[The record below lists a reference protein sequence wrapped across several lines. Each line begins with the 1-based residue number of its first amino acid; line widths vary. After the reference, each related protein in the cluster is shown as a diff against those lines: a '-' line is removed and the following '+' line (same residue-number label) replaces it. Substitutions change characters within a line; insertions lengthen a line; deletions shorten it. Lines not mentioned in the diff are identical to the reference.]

1 MRKQPI
7 ADRHGGNARII
18 VFGLLLLVGLL
29 AGWHLRLVSA
39 VNDRVKSLQDTS
51 RRVGGQ
57 LDISVNALTNLVSI
71 TIVTSSGETEDG
83 GLATFGSALGQA
95 VIQTLGPNVVEREL
109 NTRAREQYDFYAML
123 IPYRVRI
130 STKAASQ

>member
-1 MRKQPI
+1 MRKQPM
-7 ADRHGGNARII
+7 ADRQHGSTKI
-18 VFGLLLLVGLL
+18 VVLGLLLLVGLL

-51 RRVGGQ
+51 RHVGGQ

-71 TIVTSSGETEDG
+71 TIVTSSGEKEDD
-83 GLATFGSALGQA
+83 GLAAFGSVLGQA
-95 VIQTLGPNVVEREL
+95 VIQTLGPSVVEREL

-130 STKAASQ
+130 STKAASK